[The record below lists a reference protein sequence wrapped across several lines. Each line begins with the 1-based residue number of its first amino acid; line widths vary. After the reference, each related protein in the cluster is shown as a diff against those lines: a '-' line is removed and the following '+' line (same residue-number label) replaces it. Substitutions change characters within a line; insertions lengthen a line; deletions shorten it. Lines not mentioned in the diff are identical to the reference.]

1 MFILPS
7 VKTPLIMKALTFL
20 FFLLLLIT
28 SSAFC
33 QNPLDTKEESQE
45 IINLINSYS
54 KARDTKDAV
63 LLKEILVKDVDQLVS
78 SGVWRKGIAEAV
90 QGMMESST
98 SNPGD
103 RTLKVESIRF
113 LDPDAAIVD
122 ARYEIKNANGTVRK
136 MWSTFVVVT
145 ETEQWKISA
154 IRNMLPTG
162 N

>member
-1 MFILPS
+1 M
-7 VKTPLIMKALTFL
+7 KTFTFL
-20 FFLLLLIT
+20 FFFLLIG

-54 KARDTKDAV
+54 KARDTKDTV

-90 QGMMESST
+90 KGMMESST

-113 LDPDAAIVD
+113 MNPNVALVD
-122 ARYEIKNANGTVRK
+122 ARYEIKNEDGTIRK
-136 MWSTFVVVT
+136 MWSTFAVIS
-145 ETEQWKISA
+145 EKEQWKISA
-154 IRNMLPTG
+154 IRNMLPSG